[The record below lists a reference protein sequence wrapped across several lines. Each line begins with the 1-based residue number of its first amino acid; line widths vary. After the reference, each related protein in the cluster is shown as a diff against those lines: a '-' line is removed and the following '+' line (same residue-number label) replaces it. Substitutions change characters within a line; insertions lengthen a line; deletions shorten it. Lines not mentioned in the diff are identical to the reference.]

1 MTSLPTTAATRLS
14 IVIGLVVVALGSL
27 APAGDACAEDIL
39 LLYGGYSDDNA
50 YDRTIEQAHVDY
62 SRDTIVDTLDT
73 FDLER
78 RFTDL
83 LVVEGEAEIVRDCG
97 GGPPPDLRMLEQE
110 LERLKRNLDYEG
122 MIFAYGV
129 AIDELACAG
138 DRLPRQEAAALYI
151 ERGMAWFKADEID
164 RARDDFAKAF
174 VIDPTHPWNK
184 RHTPKAMNDFE
195 EVRDSVAGEF
205 SYALYVADDGP
216 SGSGI
221 HIDGVPMRPGTA
233 MRLLPGEHLF
243 AWNGPE
249 SEDSGILQVWSGA
262 TLLGSL
268 GLFDF
273 LFREPADQQEE
284 RLREAVLDEIAYLE
298 DVDRVVL
305 LDPVFTRGSLAKS
318 GRFSSPGRIAL
329 AGGYSRFAYFD
340 YGNFNADLWLRIY
353 NVLHAEL
360 KVQFDMTSGRRTG
373 GDATD
378 EEASPSDFYMMP
390 SVQIGLGGHVTHGNF
405 QPGGGMAVRLHFTGP
420 SLILMPTLVFH
431 GGLDIRPWEPPIV
444 LRFNL
449 LWGMILTSGDN
460 DSAGRTLEWS
470 DGGRG
475 IFNFSFGFG
484 FIL

>member
-1 MTSLPTTAATRLS
+1 MRSSIPPARLLVLVGLAAAAT
-14 IVIGLVVVALGSL
+14 GSL
-27 APAGDACAEDIL
+27 ALAGDARAEDIL

-50 YDRTIEQAHVDY
+50 YDRTIEQAVVQY
-62 SRDTIVDTLDT
+62 AKDTIVDTLDAY
-73 FDLER
+73 DLER
-78 RFTDL
+78 RFGDL
-83 LVVEGEAEIVRDCG
+83 LVVEGEAEIVRECEG
-97 GGPPPDLRMLEQE
+97 GQPPDLKLLEQE

-122 MIFAYGV
+122 MVYAYSV

-138 DRLPRQEAAALYI
+138 NRLSRQEAASLYVK
-151 ERGMAWFKADEID
+151 RGMAQFKAGEID
-164 RARDDFAKAF
+164 RARDDFASAF
-174 VIDPTHPWNK
+174 VIDPSHPWDK
-184 RHTPKAMNDFE
+184 RHTPKAMGDFE
-195 EVRDSVAGEF
+195 EVRDSVAGEY

-221 HIDGVPMRPGTA
+221 HLDGLAARPGTPI
-233 MRLLPGEHLF
+233 RLLPGEHLI
-243 AWNGPE
+243 AWSGP
-249 SEDSGILQVWSGA
+249 DSHHAGILQVWSGA
-262 TLLGSL
+262 TLIGPQ

-273 LFREPADQQEE
+273 LFRDPAGQEE
-284 RLREAVLDEIAYLE
+284 QRLRDAVLAEIAYLE

-305 LDPVFTRGSLAKS
+305 LDPVFTRGSLAKR

-329 AGGYSRFAYFD
+329 AGGYSRYAYFD

-373 GDATD
+373 GEVA
-378 EEASPSDFYMMP
+378 EGEASTSDFYMMP
-390 SVQIGLGGHVTHGNF
+390 SVQVGLGGHVTHGNF

-444 LRFNL
+444 LRFCV

>member
-1 MTSLPTTAATRLS
+1 MT
-14 IVIGLVVVALGSL
+14 IGSL
-27 APAGDACAEDIL
+27 APATVAHAEDIL
-39 LLYGGYSDDNA
+39 LIYGGYSDDNA
-50 YDRTIEQAHVDY
+50 YARTIEQAQLDY

-83 LVVEGEAEIVRDCG
+83 LVVEGEAEIVRDCDG
-97 GGPPPDLRMLEQE
+97 GAPPDLRLLEQE

-122 MIFAYGV
+122 MIFAYTV
-129 AIDELACAG
+129 AIEELACAG
-138 DRLPRQEAAALYI
+138 DRLPRQDAAALYVK
-151 ERGMAWFKADEID
+151 RGMAYFKADEID
-164 RARDDFAKAF
+164 LARSDFGKAF
-174 VIDPTHPWNK
+174 VIDPSHPWDK
-184 RHTPKAMNDFE
+184 RNTPKAMDDFE
-195 EVRDSVAGEF
+195 DVRSEVASEY

-221 HIDGVPMRPGTA
+221 HIDGVPARPGTPI
-233 MRLLPGEHLF
+233 RLLPGEHMI
-243 AWNGPE
+243 AWSGPD
-249 SEDSGILQVWSGA
+249 SDDSGILQVWSGA
-262 TLLGSL
+262 TLLGAM

-273 LFREPADQQEE
+273 LFREPKDQEEE
-284 RLREAVLDEIAYLE
+284 RLRDKVLEELAWLE

-305 LDPVFTRGSLAKS
+305 LEPVFTRGSLAKG
-318 GRFSSPGRIAL
+318 GRFSSPARIGL

-360 KVQFDMTSGRRTG
+360 KVQFDMTSGRQTG
-373 GDATD
+373 GEVTE
-378 EEASPSDFYMMP
+378 EEATASDFYMMP
-390 SVQIGLGGHVTHGNF
+390 SVQIGLGGRVTHGTF

-431 GGLDIRPWEPPIV
+431 GGLDIRPWDPPIV